1 MTRAFILGIGISV
14 ACAAH
19 APLAGQAPAAMPDLV
34 SSWTLV
40 GFERGVNSG
49 QPTRVQGARGLLIVD
64 RAGVQRTFA
73 NYGGFWGRY
82 EVNAAGDRMTI
93 TAEDGVSP
101 SVAGKRF
108 SRSYAFEGD
117 IPTTEEGLAALK
129 GYIGYFGTV
138 GVYPGEVFHNLLA
151 GVSPGAGSILRRYA
165 EISGDELTVRLQGGG
180 PNPQGQQI
188 ATVVILKRLSGEAD
202 MLPRTP

>member
-1 MTRAFILGIGISV
+1 M
-14 ACAAH
+14 
-19 APLAGQAPAAMPDLV
+19 
-34 SSWTLV
+34 
-40 GFERGVNSG
+40 
-49 QPTRVQGARGLLIVD
+49 
-64 RAGVQRTFA
+64 
-73 NYGGFWGRY
+73 
-82 EVNAAGDRMTI
+82 
-93 TAEDGVSP
+93 
-101 SVAGKRF
+101 AGKRF

-151 GVSPGAGSILRRYA
+151 GVSPAAGSILRRYA

-188 ATVVILKRLSGEAD
+188 ATVVILKRLSGAAD